1 MVDQNSSNN
10 LNVVLFEP
18 GIPQNVGNIAR
29 TCAAAKSRLH
39 LIKPLGFRL
48 TDKHLKRAGLDYWH
62 HLDLTVHSS
71 WEDFLITEPN
81 DKRLWYLTAKADMAH
96 WDADFQSNDYLV
108 FGNENT
114 GIAEH
119 ILKANED
126 FCIKVPMISGIRSLN
141 LATTAGIVLFEALRQ
156 TKAF

>member
-1 MVDQNSSNN
+1 MTGSNN
-10 LNVVLFEP
+10 LNIVIFEP

-29 TCAAAKSRLH
+29 TCAATKSRLH

-48 TDKHLKRAGLDYWH
+48 TDKHMKRAGLDYWQ
-62 HLDLTVHSS
+62 HLDLTVHPS
-71 WEDFLITEPN
+71 WEDFLKAEPI
-81 DKRLWYLTAKADMAH
+81 DRRLWYLTANADKAF

-114 GIAEH
+114 GIPDQ

-126 FCIKVPMISGIRSLN
+126 FCIKVPMIPNIRSLN
-141 LATTAGIVLFEALRQ
+141 LATTTGIVLYEALRQ
-156 TKAF
+156 TKAL